1 MTITIARIV
10 TVVIVIV
17 VVVVVIVVV
26 VIVVVVVETTMMMQ
40 RIERSNDDFND
51 GESYCTTNRRKP
63 VGTISPR
70 VLGKRLHRSKRPRV
84 IFTVTTVR
92 ALRRL
97 RT

>member
-1 MTITIARIV
+1 MMMIMIARIV

-17 VVVVVIVVV
+17 VIV
-26 VIVVVVVETTMMMQ
+26 VIVVVVVETTTQ
-40 RIERSNDDFND
+40 RIQRSNDDFND